1 MEILIKILSKI
12 FIASGILYWQ
22 TKGLSFLRTLWRCAI
37 VCSASGVILAILQ
50 FIMHLLYIFF
60 TVDYMWLS
68 IIVEIPLLYL
78 LFNILQPSKTNKTNE
93 SAYEPE
99 LKVQQLTWIRIIII
113 VYLVNIIS
121 NLLYNLM
128 LFSGLFII
136 LLPVMRALKNNL

>member
-1 MEILIKILSKI
+1 MEILIKILFKI

-50 FIMHLLYIFF
+50 FFMHLLYIFF

-78 LFNILQPSKTNKTNE
+78 LFNILQPSKTNK

-121 NLLYNLM
+121 NLLYNLI